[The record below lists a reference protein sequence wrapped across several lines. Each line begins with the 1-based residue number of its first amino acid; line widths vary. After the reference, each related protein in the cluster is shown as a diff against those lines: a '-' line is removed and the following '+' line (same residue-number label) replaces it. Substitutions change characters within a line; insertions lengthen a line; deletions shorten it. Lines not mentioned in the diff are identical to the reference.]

1 MKEEFSRYEPSE
13 YLTNELEITAY
24 LNEAIEIGDPEL
36 LAIVLGD
43 IAKARSQTN
52 KLNLELYHGRHGNDD
67 SVAQ

>member
-1 MKEEFSRYEPSE
+1 MKEKFSRYEPSE

-24 LNEAIEIGDPEL
+24 LNEAVEIGDPEL

-52 KLNLELYHGRHGNDD
+52 KLNLE
-67 SVAQ
+67 

>member
-13 YLTNELEITAY
+13 YLINELEITAY

-52 KLNLELYHGRHGNDD
+52 KLNLELYHCRHGNDD

>member
-24 LNEAIEIGDPEL
+24 LNEAVEIGDPEL

-52 KLNLELYHGRHGNDD
+52 KLNLE
-67 SVAQ
+67 